1 MKAQSLQPGDVLVEH
16 GHEFTITEV
25 ELPARRGWS
34 VRVRSTLPGG
44 APHVHLLAPDA
55 EVETMTRTIT
65 LAHYH
70 AKATARFGPRQVDW
84 AYRCPKCGDVAT
96 GADVMW
102 ALSQEPVECAQGH
115 RLTASQVLAR
125 LCLPCGATADEY
137 GTTTVTLPD
146 GQQVRVFDLAPA
158 SAGWH
163 TRDRTEPEGENL

>member
-1 MKAQSLQPGDVLVEH
+1 MKAQDLKPGHVLIEH

-70 AKATARFGPRQVDW
+70 AKAADRFGPRQAGW
-84 AYRCPKCGDVAT
+84 AYQCPACGDVAT

-102 ALSQEPVECAQGH
+102 ALSQQPVECALEYGK
-115 RLTASQVLAR
+115 TAAQAFAR
-125 LCLPCGATADEY
+125 LCLSCGATADEY
-137 GTTTVTLPD
+137 GTTTVVLPT
-146 GQQVRVFDLAPA
+146 GQQVRVFDLAPQA
-158 SAGWH
+158 HGH
-163 TRDRTEPEGENL
+163 YEEGTDERDA